1 MKILVTGSK
10 GQLGS
15 EIMKISRI
23 KTDLEWVFT
32 DVDEFDLSKLDLINA
47 FLEKINPK
55 IIINCA
61 AYTAVDNAENNF
73 HLVNLINN
81 ESVSLISKWTSANN
95 CKLIHVSTDY
105 VFEGNSHIPLTEE
118 EETNPINTY
127 GKTKFLGEN
136 ACRTNDLNS
145 IVIRTSWVYSSFGAN
160 FVKTMI
166 KLMKS
171 KSELSIVS
179 DQIGSPTYAFDLAE
193 AIIKIILN
201 KKWIPGI
208 YHFSNDGEIS
218 WFEFAQSIKN
228 IYGFK
233 TVLKSIS
240 SDFFPTLAK
249 RPKYSLLDKSK
260 IKNTYGIEIKNYL
273 SSLSACINI
282 LKFDNYE

>member
-1 MKILVTGSK
+1 
-10 GQLGS
+10 
-15 EIMKISRI
+15 
-23 KTDLEWVFT
+23 
-32 DVDEFDLSKLDLINA
+32 
-47 FLEKINPK
+47 
-55 IIINCA
+55 
-61 AYTAVDNAENNF
+61 
-73 HLVNLINN
+73 
-81 ESVSLISKWTSANN
+81 
-95 CKLIHVSTDY
+95 
-105 VFEGNSHIPLTEE
+105 
-118 EETNPINTY
+118 
-127 GKTKFLGEN
+127 
-136 ACRTNDLNS
+136 
-145 IVIRTSWVYSSFGAN
+145 
-160 FVKTMI
+160 MI

-218 WFEFAQSIKN
+218 WFEFTQYIKN

-233 TVLKSIS
+233 TVLKSVS

-273 SSLSACINI
+273 SSLSVCINI
-282 LKFDNYE
+282 LKLDNYE